1 MDTIKV
7 GEFRSYLKEY
17 WLPIKDHIAW
27 SKLTLL
33 IIYIKLGIQYLRAL
47 PE

>member
-1 MDTIKV
+1 MGTIKV
-7 GEFRSYLKEY
+7 AEFRSYLNGY
-17 WLPIKDHIAW
+17 WLLIKDHIAW

-33 IIYIKLGIQYLRAL
+33 IIYLKLGIQYLHAL

>member
-7 GEFRSYLKEY
+7 GEFRSYLNEH
-17 WLPIKDHIAW
+17 WLLIKDHTAW

-33 IIYIKLGIQYLRAL
+33 IVYLKLGIQYLHAL